1 MSKTVAVYGAS
12 GFTGRQVAEGLLDR
26 GCRVVLGGRNASKL
40 QAVADQLGRDVL
52 VRAASLDDTP
62 RLQAFC
68 SGADAV
74 INCAA
79 PFAASAEP
87 ISKAAIA
94 SRTHY
99 LDLCAE
105 QVVLR
110 WLFEEADR
118 DARGAGVALVP
129 SCAFDAGLTDLL
141 IGLAAA
147 DLDQIEEVA
156 IAYSVTDWRPTWGT
170 TRSRLASMRKEW
182 LSYEDGGLRAHRGW
196 PKTTWFDFPDPVGR
210 KRVMAYPTPD
220 SLTVP
225 RHTSARRVGSY
236 MRTSAL
242 APRPLEPF
250 LPLLATAAG
259 RLLRT
264 PLRPLVEAVFSR
276 TWRTYAPGKAQDK
289 TAFVIAVRITA
300 RSGERTAT
308 VRGRHLYE
316 ITAPLMVEAAT
327 RLVRNGPPRAGTLA
341 PAQAFEP
348 SKLLDAL
355 APYGVTYEIQDAPAP
370 SSTRRSDLQRASG
383 NARAS

>member
-1 MSKTVAVYGAS
+1 VA
-12 GFTGRQVAEGLLDR
+12 AELD
-26 GCRVVLGGRNASKL
+26 G
-40 QAVADQLGRDVL
+40 DVL

-68 SGADAV
+68 AGADAV

-79 PFAASAEP
+79 PFAVSAEP

-94 SRTHY
+94 TPAHY

-110 WLFEEADR
+110 WFFEEADR
-118 DARGAGVALVP
+118 AARGAGVALVP

-182 LSYEDGGLRAHRGW
+182 LSYEDDGLRARRGW
-196 PKTTWFDFPDPVGR
+196 PKTTWFDFPEPVGR
-210 KRVMAYPTPD
+210 KRVMVYPTPD

-225 RHTSARRVGSY
+225 RHTSAHRVGSY
-236 MRTSAL
+236 MRTSSL
-242 APRPLEPF
+242 APRALEPF
-250 LPLLATAAG
+250 LPLLATAGG

-264 PLRPLVEAVFSR
+264 PLRPLVEAIFSR

-300 RSGERTAT
+300 QAAARNAT

-327 RLVRNGPPRAGTLA
+327 RLMTNGPPRAGTLA

-348 SKLLDAL
+348 AELLDAL
-355 APYGVTYEIQDAPAP
+355 AAYGVTYEIADAPGPRGKRLPSKPPSP
-370 SSTRRSDLQRASG
+370 SS
-383 NARAS
+383 NARAG